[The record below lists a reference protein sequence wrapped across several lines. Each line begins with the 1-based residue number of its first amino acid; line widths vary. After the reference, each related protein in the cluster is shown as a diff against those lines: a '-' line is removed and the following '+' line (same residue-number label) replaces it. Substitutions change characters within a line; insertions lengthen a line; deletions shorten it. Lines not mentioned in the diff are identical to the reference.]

1 MVKNWKQYNE
11 SFNIPG
17 VKINEITV
25 GLKPADKGHKAR
37 IASYFN
43 SFIVTCYRE
52 GLFNASSSIL
62 SV

>member
-25 GLKPADKGHKAR
+25 GLKPADKGHKAM

-43 SFIVTCYRE
+43 SE
-52 GLFNASSSIL
+52 SIE
-62 SV
+62 